1 MSFAIT
7 ILRQKREEKDEEAED
22 ELDSYIIDSLT
33 SHTRDPEADEKKLEM
48 TAQLQDQALMAV
60 LRPEQQEELQHRQ
73 MGLARC
79 ATEADFESKM
89 QEVTAWVESV
99 LTHDQ
104 KEEIEKK
111 MAVMLEDYEL
121 RNAREQYDSAKA
133 LVTQHVLNADQRRLM
148 AQAQQEAALLQEQ
161 GQTDR
166 VREVLA
172 L

>member
-1 MSFAIT
+1 
-7 ILRQKREEKDEEAED
+7 
-22 ELDSYIIDSLT
+22 
-33 SHTRDPEADEKKLEM
+33 
-48 TAQLQDQALMAV
+48 
-60 LRPEQQEELQHRQ
+60 
-73 MGLARC
+73 
-79 ATEADFESKM
+79 
-89 QEVTAWVESV
+89 
-99 LTHDQ
+99 
-104 KEEIEKK
+104 
-111 MAVMLEDYEL
+111 MLEDYEL